1 MMSRKPHEKSRYCP
15 LGYGWLNDCT
25 DDVEDARTFVGA
37 GAELLNNN
45 LYKEQK
51 ADQTNKGE
59 KRMEKRRHRKG
70 TKVLIILVCIIA
82 VLAIIAFIFLKITF
96 LKRFPK
102 LTGEPEVGK
111 WYDIKVDGARSSD
124 GSEWHGI
131 FKKGTENKVV
141 VYFFGGGVS
150 ITPETSEGGNKFY
163 ATNMTG
169 QDFVAEG
176 GIGSNAENNPFKN
189 WSFLVIPY
197 ATGDFHS
204 GTGVYDG
211 KKTVYHTGYS
221 NYAAF
226 VEQMKP
232 YVGEPDTLLVT
243 GFSAGGFAASLL
255 ADDVIDRFPSAKN
268 ITVCVDSSLLLYN
281 RWHETAVNLWQSPKE
296 ISDRLVTDNL
306 VLDSLTAL
314 HEKRGDSVKILFDCS
329 YRDDTLQQYQAYI
342 RTGTMTK
349 NKENGD
355 LFQKDLAEMV
365 KGLQENI
372 PGIGIY
378 IWKHA
383 EDPETQNPQHTIISG
398 NVFDKLEDGVSVAD
412 WIFAAVNGDV
422 QTHGLALLGQ

>member
-1 MMSRKPHEKSRYCP
+1 MEKKKHRKLKKILLV
-15 LGYGWLNDCT
+15 LGCVIVILAIG
-25 DDVEDARTFVGA
+25 TFV
-37 GAELLNNN
+37 LLKN
-45 LYKEQK
+45 
-51 ADQTNKGE
+51 
-59 KRMEKRRHRKG
+59 
-70 TKVLIILVCIIA
+70 
-82 VLAIIAFIFLKITF
+82 TF
-96 LKRFPK
+96 LKSFPK
-102 LTGEPEVGK
+102 LTGEPEIGK
-111 WYDIKVDGARSSD
+111 WYEAAVEGTQSSD

-131 FKKGTENKVV
+131 FKKGTANKVV

-169 QDFVAEG
+169 QDFVAQG
-176 GIGSNAENNPFKN
+176 GIGSNAENNPFRD

-204 GTGVYDG
+204 GTGVYEG
-211 KKTVYHTGYS
+211 KKTIYHTGYS

-226 VEQMKP
+226 VEQMKS

-243 GFSAGGFAASLL
+243 GFSAGGFATSLL

-268 ITVCVDSSLLLYN
+268 ITVCVDSSLLLYDG
-281 RWHETAVNLWQSPKE
+281 WHETAVNLWQSPE
-296 ISDRLVTDNL
+296 DISNRLTTDNL

-314 HEKRGDSVKILFDCS
+314 HEKRGDTIKILFDCS

-349 NKENGD
+349 SKENGD
-355 LFQKDLAEMV
+355 LFQKDLAGMV
-365 KGLQENI
+365 KGLQEKI

-383 EDPETQNPQHTIISG
+383 EDTKTHNTQHTIISS
-398 NVFDKLEDGVSVAD
+398 NVFDKLEDGISVAD

-422 QTHGLALLGQ
+422 KSHGLALLER

>member
-1 MMSRKPHEKSRYCP
+1 MEKKKHRKLKKILLI
-15 LGYGWLNDCT
+15 LGCVIVILAIG
-25 DDVEDARTFVGA
+25 TFV
-37 GAELLNNN
+37 LLKN
-45 LYKEQK
+45 
-51 ADQTNKGE
+51 
-59 KRMEKRRHRKG
+59 
-70 TKVLIILVCIIA
+70 
-82 VLAIIAFIFLKITF
+82 TF
-96 LKRFPK
+96 LKSFPK
-102 LTGEPEVGK
+102 LTGEPEIGK
-111 WYDIKVDGARSSD
+111 WYEAAVEGTQSSD

-131 FKKGTENKVV
+131 FKKGTANKVV

-169 QDFVAEG
+169 QDFVAQG
-176 GIGSNAENNPFKN
+176 GIGSNAENNPFKD

-204 GTGVYDG
+204 GTGVYEG
-211 KKTVYHTGYS
+211 KKTIYHTGYS

-226 VEQMKP
+226 VEQMKS

-243 GFSAGGFAASLL
+243 GFSAGGFATSLL

-268 ITVCVDSSLLLYN
+268 ITVCVDSSLLLYDG
-281 RWHETAVNLWQSPKE
+281 WHETAVNLWQSPE
-296 ISDRLVTDNL
+296 DISNRLTTDNL

-314 HEKRGDSVKILFDCS
+314 HEKRGDTIKILFDCS

-349 NKENGD
+349 SKENGD
-355 LFQKDLAEMV
+355 LFQKDLTEMV
-365 KGLQENI
+365 KGLQKNI

-383 EDPETQNPQHTIISG
+383 EDTKTHNTQHTIISS
-398 NVFDKLEDGVSVAD
+398 NVFDKLEDSVSVAD
-412 WIFAAVNGDV
+412 WIYAAVNGDV
-422 QTHGLALLGQ
+422 KSHGLALLER

>member
-1 MMSRKPHEKSRYCP
+1 MEKKKHRKLKKILLI
-15 LGYGWLNDCT
+15 LGCVIVILAIG
-25 DDVEDARTFVGA
+25 TFV
-37 GAELLNNN
+37 LLKN
-45 LYKEQK
+45 
-51 ADQTNKGE
+51 
-59 KRMEKRRHRKG
+59 
-70 TKVLIILVCIIA
+70 
-82 VLAIIAFIFLKITF
+82 TF
-96 LKRFPK
+96 LKSFPK
-102 LTGEPEVGK
+102 LTGEPEIGK
-111 WYDIKVDGARSSD
+111 WYEAAVEGTQSSD

-131 FKKGTENKVV
+131 FKKGTANKVV

-169 QDFVAEG
+169 QDFVAQG
-176 GIGSNAENNPFKN
+176 GIGSNAENNPFKD

-204 GTGVYDG
+204 GTGVYKG
-211 KKTVYHTGYS
+211 KKTIYHTGYS

-226 VEQMKP
+226 VEQMKS

-243 GFSAGGFAASLL
+243 GFSAGGFATSLL

-268 ITVCVDSSLLLYN
+268 ITVCVDSSLLLYDG
-281 RWHETAVNLWQSPKE
+281 WHETAVNLWQSPE
-296 ISDRLVTDNL
+296 DISNRLTTDNL

-314 HEKRGDSVKILFDCS
+314 HEKRGDTIKILFDCS

-349 NKENGD
+349 SKENGD
-355 LFQKDLAEMV
+355 LFQKDLTEMV
-365 KGLQENI
+365 KGLQKNI

-383 EDPETQNPQHTIISG
+383 EDTKTHNTQHTIISS
-398 NVFDKLEDGVSVAD
+398 NVFDKLEDSVSVAD
-412 WIFAAVNGDV
+412 WIYAAVNGDV
-422 QTHGLALLGQ
+422 KSHGLALLER